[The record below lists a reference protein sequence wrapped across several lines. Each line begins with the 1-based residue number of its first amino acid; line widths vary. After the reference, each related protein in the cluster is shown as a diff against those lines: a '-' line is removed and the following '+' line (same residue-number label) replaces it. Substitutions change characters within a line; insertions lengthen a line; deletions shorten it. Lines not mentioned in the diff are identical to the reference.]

1 MTDVVLRVIIAV
13 RTRLVALLQ
22 NGEHGQGL
30 VEYAIIL
37 GFVSVVIVVA
47 LRFLQPAISIS
58 LNNVTNSF

>member
-1 MTDVVLRVIIAV
+1 MTDVILRAIVAV
-13 RTRLVALLQ
+13 RTRLDALLWQ
-22 NGEHGQGL
+22 SEGGQGL

-47 LRFLQPAISIS
+47 LRFLQPALSIS